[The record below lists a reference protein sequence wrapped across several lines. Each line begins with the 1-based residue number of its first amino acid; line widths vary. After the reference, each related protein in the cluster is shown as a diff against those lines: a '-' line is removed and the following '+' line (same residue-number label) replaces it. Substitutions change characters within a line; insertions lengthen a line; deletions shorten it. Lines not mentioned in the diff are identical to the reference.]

1 MWGLNTDPTT
11 DASYASLD
19 FAWYFEGGGGLRI
32 YENGGDLGSFGTHT
46 TSTVCYITYDGLNIR
61 YWKDGVVQRTV
72 ARSIGSALYFDSS
85 FYATNS
91 QGITSVAFG
100 PMGETGSA
108 GSAGATGG
116 TGAVGATGGTG
127 GTGGVGATGG
137 TGGVGAT
144 GATGGTGGT
153 GGVGAT
159 GGTGGTGGTG
169 AIGSIGSRGS
179 TGSTGATGGT
189 GGVGATGGTG
199 GTGGVG
205 ATGGT
210 GGTGGTGAIGSIGSR
225 GSTGSTGATGGTGG
239 VGATGGTGGTGS
251 AAISNNVDN
260 YILSA
265 TASATINGEANLTFD
280 GNNLYIN
287 GAVVQDSATQS
298 ISGTAALTIDVQ
310 SSNLHVISVAAGTVS
325 SSITYNNRS
334 SNPRVNTL
342 ILVFKYS
349 GSHTIT
355 WTNVLWANSVTPTVT
370 GVSGYADVYML
381 TSYQGTTGVWIGTVV
396 AQALVSTS
404 L

>member
-1 MWGLNTDPTT
+1 
-11 DASYASLD
+11 
-19 FAWYFEGGGGLRI
+19 
-32 YENGGDLGSFGTHT
+32 
-46 TSTVCYITYDGLNIR
+46 
-61 YWKDGVVQRTV
+61 
-72 ARSIGSALYFDSS
+72 
-85 FYATNS
+85 
-91 QGITSVAFG
+91 
-100 PMGETGSA
+100 MGETGSA

-116 TGAVGATGGTG
+116 TGA
-127 GTGGVGATGG
+127 
-137 TGGVGAT
+137 VGAT

-189 GGVGATGGTG
+189 GG
-199 GTGGVG
+199 
-205 ATGGT
+205 
-210 GGTGGTGAIGSIGSR
+210 I
-225 GSTGSTGATGGTGG
+225 GSTGSA
-239 VGATGGTGGTGS
+239 GATGGTGGTGS